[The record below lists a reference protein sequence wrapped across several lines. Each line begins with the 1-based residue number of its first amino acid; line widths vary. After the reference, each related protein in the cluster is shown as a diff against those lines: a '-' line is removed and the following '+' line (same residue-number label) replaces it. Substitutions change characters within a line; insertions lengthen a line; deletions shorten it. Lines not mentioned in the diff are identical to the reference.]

1 MGYLPLLDYVL
12 TDKGLTSMPPNDTD
26 SESYIDECRLPEYLG
41 DSDLL
46 ASNELASNEFRV
58 LFKPVIRILIE
69 TCELLVLALVI
80 FVGIRLVVQNYVVSG
95 DSMLQTFS
103 PNDFLVVNKLA
114 YETSSKSNILAF
126 LEIDLLSSEV
136 RSGDVVVFPS
146 LSGNDYDLIKRVV
159 ALEGQSVESRD
170 GEIFVDGYPLP
181 EPYAFAKNYD
191 SWGPIQIP
199 RGFVYVLGDNR
210 GASYDS
216 RTFGPVAKANIL
228 GKVVF
233 RYWPPARIGQP
244 PD

>member
-1 MGYLPLLDYVL
+1 MDYLPLLDYVL
-12 TDKGLTSMPPNDTD
+12 TDKGLTFMPPNDTD
-26 SESYIDECRLPEYLG
+26 SESYIDECPLPEYLG

-46 ASNELASNEFRV
+46 ASNESTSSEFRV
-58 LFKPVIRILIE
+58 HFKPILRILIE

-103 PNDFLVVNKLA
+103 PNEFLVVNKLA

-126 LEIDLLSSEV
+126 LEIDLLSNEV
-136 RSGDVVVFPS
+136 RTGEVVVFPS

-159 ALEGQSVESRD
+159 AVGGQSVESRD
-170 GEIFVDGYPLP
+170 GEILVDGYPLP
-181 EPYAFAKNYD
+181 EPYTFAKNYD

-199 RGFVYVLGDNR
+199 HGFVYVLGDNR

-216 RTFGPVAKANIL
+216 RTFGPVAEENIL

-244 PD
+244 SD

>member
-1 MGYLPLLDYVL
+1 MGYLPLLDFVL
-12 TDKGLTSMPPNDTD
+12 IDKGLTFMPPNDTD
-26 SESYIDECRLPEYLG
+26 SESYIDECPLPESLD

-46 ASNELASNEFRV
+46 ASNESTSSEFRV
-58 LFKPVIRILIE
+58 HFKPILRILIE

-103 PNDFLVVNKLA
+103 PNEFLVVNKLA

-126 LEIDLLSSEV
+126 LEIDLLSNEV
-136 RSGDVVVFPS
+136 RTGDVVVFPS

-159 ALEGQSVESRD
+159 AVGGQSVESRD
-170 GEIFVDGYPLP
+170 GEILVDGYPLP
-181 EPYAFAKNYD
+181 EPYTSANNYD

-199 RGFVYVLGDNR
+199 HGFVYVLGDNR

-216 RTFGPVAKANIL
+216 RTFGPVAEENIL

-244 PD
+244 SD